1 MMKTVFVS
9 GSRKISRLNQETR
22 ERLENIIKQ
31 GLEVVIG
38 DANGSDKA
46 VQSFFAEREY
56 PHVTIYCTGNTCR
69 NNVGTWKIH
78 AVKADENLSGRAF
91 YTLKD
96 KEMARNA
103 DVGMVLWDGKSTG
116 SINNIL
122 EMASQ
127 NKPVVVYFSPTR
139 EFINVKKLDDAKALL
154 SKCEAKDLA
163 EITEKSSLTSFF
175 GKSEYSQQMLF
186 GI

>member
-1 MMKTVFVS
+1 MKTVFIS
-9 GSRKISRLNQETR
+9 GSRKISRLNKEIR

-31 GLEVVIG
+31 GLEVTIG

-56 PHVTIYCTGNTCR
+56 PHVTVYCTGDTCR
-69 NNVGTWKIH
+69 NNIGAWKIH
-78 AVKADENLSGRAF
+78 TVEADKNLSGRAF

-103 DVGMVLWDGKSTG
+103 DFGLVLWDGKSIG

-122 EMASQ
+122 EMTSQ
-127 NKPVVVYFSPTR
+127 NKLVVVYFSPTR
-139 EFINVKKLDDAKALL
+139 EFINIKNLDDTKGLL
-154 SKCEAKDLA
+154 SKCESKDLA
-163 EITEKSSLTSFF
+163 EITKKSSLTNFLE
-175 GKSEYSQQMLF
+175 KSEYSQQALF

>member
-1 MMKTVFVS
+1 MKTVFVS

-22 ERLENIIKQ
+22 ERMENIIKQ
-31 GLEVVIG
+31 GLEVAIG

-56 PHVTIYCTGNTCR
+56 PNVTIYCTGNTCR
-69 NNVGTWKIH
+69 NNVGAWKIH
-78 AVKADENLSGRAF
+78 SVEADKDLSGRAF

-116 SINNIL
+116 SFNNIL

-139 EFINVKKLDDAKALL
+139 EFINVKNLDDAKVLL

-163 EITEKSSLTSFF
+163 EITKKSSLTSFL
-175 GKSEYSQQMLF
+175 GKSEHNQQMLF

>member
-1 MMKTVFVS
+1 MKTVFVS
-9 GSRKISRLNQETR
+9 GSRQISRLNKETR

-31 GLEVVIG
+31 ELEVIIG

-56 PHVTIYCTGNTCR
+56 SHVTIYCTGNTCR
-69 NNVGTWKIH
+69 NNIGAWKIH
-78 AVKADENLSGRAF
+78 AVEADKNLSGRAF

-103 DVGMVLWDGKSTG
+103 DVGLVLWDGKSIG

-122 EMASQ
+122 EMANQ
-127 NKPVVVYFSPTR
+127 NKLVVVYFSHTR
-139 EFINVKKLDDAKALL
+139 EFINIKNLDDAKVLL
-154 SKCEAKDLA
+154 YKCEAKDLA
-163 EITEKSSLTSFF
+163 EITKKSNLTSFLE
-175 GKSEYSQQMLF
+175 KSEYSQQMLF

>member
-1 MMKTVFVS
+1 MKTVFVS

-22 ERLENIIKQ
+22 ERLEKIIKQ
-31 GLEVVIG
+31 GLQVVIG

-46 VQSFFAEREY
+46 VQSFFAERGY
-56 PHVTIYCTGNTCR
+56 SKVTIYCTGNICR
-69 NNVGTWKIH
+69 NNVGTWNIH
-78 AVKADENLSGRAF
+78 VVEADKNLSGRAF

-127 NKPVVVYFSPTR
+127 NKLVVVYFFPTR
-139 EFINVKKLDDAKALL
+139 EFINVKKLDDAKVLL

-163 EITEKSSLTSFF
+163 EITKKSSLTSFI
-175 GKSEYSQQMLF
+175 GKSEYGQQMLF

>member
-22 ERLENIIKQ
+22 ERLENIIKR

-46 VQSFFAEREY
+46 VQSFFAERKY

-69 NNVGTWKIH
+69 NNVGAWKIH
-78 AVKADENLSGRAF
+78 AVEANKNLSGRAF

-116 SINNIL
+116 SLNNIL

-127 NKPVVVYFSPTR
+127 NKLVVVYFFPTR
-139 EFINVKKLDDAKALL
+139 EFIDVKTLEDAKVLL

-163 EITEKSSLTSFF
+163 EITKKSSLTSSL
-175 GKSEYSQQMLF
+175 GKGEYGQQMLF